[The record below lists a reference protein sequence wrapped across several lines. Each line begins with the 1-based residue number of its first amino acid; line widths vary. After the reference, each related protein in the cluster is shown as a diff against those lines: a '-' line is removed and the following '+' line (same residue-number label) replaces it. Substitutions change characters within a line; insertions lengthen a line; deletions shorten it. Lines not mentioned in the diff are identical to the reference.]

1 MWLNRMIIE
10 PLFIPRHLAVN
21 IPFQTQTL
29 HPIANKTALSVMVGS
44 FLSVVTT
51 TSIGF

>member
-1 MWLNRMIIE
+1 MWPKRMIIE
-10 PLFIPRHLAVN
+10 PLFIPRHSEAN

-44 FLSVVTT
+44 YLSVVTT